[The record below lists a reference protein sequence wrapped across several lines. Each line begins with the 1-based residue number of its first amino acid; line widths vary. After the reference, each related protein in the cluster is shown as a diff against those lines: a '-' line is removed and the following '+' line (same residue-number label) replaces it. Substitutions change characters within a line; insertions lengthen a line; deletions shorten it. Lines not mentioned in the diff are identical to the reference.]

1 MKLLLDSNVLVA
13 SLISRGLCADL
24 VALVTSL
31 HDIDRIRVLYCPAVE
46 REVMR
51 LLQGKLGANET
62 QIDFARRFFAT
73 LDRVPDGT
81 WTAPRNFPDPDDV
94 PIIGAA
100 LGAGA
105 DLFVTGDKALLALG
119 EVEGLSIRSPR
130 AAYIALRGL

>member
-31 HDIDRIRVLYCPAVE
+31 HDIDRIRVLYCPAVA

-73 LDRVPDGT
+73 LSRVPDGT
-81 WTAPRNFPDPDDV
+81 WTAPRNFPGPDDA

-105 DLFVTGDKALLALG
+105 ELFVTGDKALLALDRI
-119 EVEGLSIRSPR
+119 EGLPLRSPR